1 MTNMAECGEVVFC
14 GLLGAAAL
22 FIVSPLIVYIIF
34 NAAAGNYL
42 AASIGLAIQGFILG
56 LVHSDKIK

>member
-1 MTNMAECGEVVFC
+1 MAKFGEVIFC
-14 GLLGAAAL
+14 GLLGAAVL

-34 NAAAGNYL
+34 NAASGNYL

-56 LVHSDKIK
+56 LVHSDLVK